1 MSEQGFRSIHDMTM
15 EQIEERLREIDR
27 NRIEFFDEAR
37 EGFYISTREGHFI
50 DCNEA
55 LARMLGY
62 RTTEE
67 VLNLDLNKDL
77 WARPEDRPVFQS
89 IIEKHGFVRD
99 YQGAFKHKDGRMI
112 SVSLSSNVW
121 RDIDGN
127 VGGYRGFVVDRTE
140 QKLMDDLLSISEAKY
155 RYLFDNIPFGIFISD
170 ATGTVLD
177 CNQALCDI
185 VGRTR
190 EEFYRMNY
198 YRDLFVDADN
208 VMEFRR
214 RFTKHGEINNY
225 ELQIV
230 RKDGTIRDVSMS
242 GYVTRDA
249 ASKIINYQG
258 LMRDITDAKRMR
270 KQLMQSERLSAMG
283 RMASQL
289 AHELNNP
296 IYGIMNCL
304 ELLKDVVPRDHEK
317 RKYLE
322 AAYNECKRTS
332 GLLIKMLKF
341 FKPDDEQKGPTDVN
355 KLLEETLVFY
365 EKQFKNLNV
374 GVVTELA
381 RDLPT
386 MIAVGS
392 HLKQVFIN
400 MIINA
405 NTAMPHGGK
414 LTISSRFNREDNCIL
429 VTIEDTG
436 IGIPPQN
443 LERIFDAFFTTKKEV
458 KGVGLGLSICF
469 GLIKEHGGKIDVTSQ
484 VGKGT
489 AFKICLPVNSNYM
502 ED

>member
-1 MSEQGFRSIHDMTM
+1 
-15 EQIEERLREIDR
+15 
-27 NRIEFFDEAR
+27 
-37 EGFYISTREGHFI
+37 
-50 DCNEA
+50 
-55 LARMLGY
+55 
-62 RTTEE
+62 
-67 VLNLDLNKDL
+67 
-77 WARPEDRPVFQS
+77 
-89 IIEKHGFVRD
+89 
-99 YQGAFKHKDGRMI
+99 
-112 SVSLSSNVW
+112 
-121 RDIDGN
+121 
-127 VGGYRGFVVDRTE
+127 
-140 QKLMDDLLSISEAKY
+140 
-155 RYLFDNIPFGIFISD
+155 
-170 ATGTVLD
+170 
-177 CNQALCDI
+177 
-185 VGRTR
+185 
-190 EEFYRMNY
+190 MNY